1 MNQPM
6 NRHFQPRLLRHPA
19 TALSVVADPRSIT
32 LGTQIGDKPVDPEGF
47 SGDERGITG
56 GCHVEFTD
64 SSQAGY
70 LLSAFQQ
77 QPPVDPA
84 RRDDLGKQR
93 ISTLSTAPTTTTRLQ
108 ILA

>member
-1 MNQPM
+1 MNAQS
-6 NRHFQPRLLRHPA
+6 QPRLLRRA
-19 TALSVVADPRSIT
+19 AAVLSVVSDPRSIT
-32 LGTQIGDKPVDPEGF
+32 LGTQIGDKPVDPKGF

-84 RRDDLGKQR
+84 RHDDLGKQQ
-93 ISTLSTAPTTTTRLQ
+93 ISTLSTDPTTTTRLQ